1 MLSQE
6 FKDNY
11 DRLEENFNLNLTKL
25 DKLYCKIEMLSAVEK
40 QNEIEYFMN
49 HSFQL
54 IRVKIKEKII

>member
-1 MLSQE
+1 MLRQE

-25 DKLYCKIEMLSAVEK
+25 DKLYCKMEMLSAVEK
-40 QNEIEYFMN
+40 QNKIEYFMN

>member
-1 MLSQE
+1 MLRQE

-11 DRLEENFNLNLTKL
+11 DRLENFNLNLTKL
-25 DKLYCKIEMLSAVEK
+25 DKLYCKMEMLSAVEK
-40 QNEIEYFMN
+40 QNKIEYFMN